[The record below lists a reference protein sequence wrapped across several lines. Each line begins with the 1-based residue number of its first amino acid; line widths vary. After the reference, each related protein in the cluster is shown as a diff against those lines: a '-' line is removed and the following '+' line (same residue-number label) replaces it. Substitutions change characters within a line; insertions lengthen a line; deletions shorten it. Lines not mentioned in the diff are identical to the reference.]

1 MELFECQKLALQLGD
16 KIILHDF
23 NFSFQG
29 PGIILLEGE
38 NGIGKSSALKT
49 FAGFLAPNHGNVLF
63 AGKAVDQIGSKEF
76 SFFTTT
82 SLGLLNELTGME
94 HIRIIAKSLQVPD
107 MALQHKLTEYQRVP
121 VFNEILHKRVADF
134 SQGMRQFLRLF
145 LHLFFEPKLLFLDE
159 PFLYLSPSLKDFIK
173 EQIERLASQSLIF
186 ITDQKFTWEP
196 LIKSS
201 KILLGVK

>member
-1 MELFECQKLALQLGD
+1 MGIFECQKVTLQLGN
-16 KIILHDF
+16 KIILCDF
-23 NFSFQG
+23 NFSFHG

-38 NGIGKSSALKT
+38 NGVGKSSALKM
-49 FAGFLAPNHGNVLF
+49 FAGFLIPNAGNIMF
-63 AGKAVDQIGSKEF
+63 EGKTVDQMSAVEF

-94 HIRIIAKSLQVPD
+94 HIRIIAKSLKVSD
-107 MALQHKLTEYQRVP
+107 EFLQQKLTEYQRVP
-121 VFNEILHKRVADF
+121 IFSEILHKRVADF

-145 LHLFFEPKLLFLDE
+145 LHLFFEPKIVFLDE
-159 PFLYLSPSLKDFIK
+159 PFLYLSPSLKDFIQK
-173 EQIERLASQSLIF
+173 QIENAATRSLVL

-201 KILLGVK
+201 KIILGEN